1 MKRELRDKR
10 ILITGASS
18 GIGRALALECAARGA
33 RVLLAARTVEALD
46 EAADRIRANGG
57 VAVVRPADVTVP
69 RDREEMFATAIREFG
84 GLDVLV
90 NNAGVAAHGHFVDL
104 PPEILRRTMEL
115 NFFALAE
122 CCRLAIPILAE
133 GRAPLIVNVSSMA
146 GRRGVPAWTDYS
158 ASKFAVCGFSE
169 ALRAELVRFGVD
181 LTLVVPGLTNS
192 NFGRHLMARR
202 GRMPARFDHGLS
214 PEVVARKIADAMQR
228 GKHEVRIERDARLL
242 LFVNWLAPRF
252 VDWRMAR
259 IVRRL
264 YAREI
269 EQRRRGSAAS
279 PFPAEAA

>member
-1 MKRELRDKR
+1 MKRTLRDKR

-18 GIGRALALECAARGA
+18 GIGRALAFECAARGA
-33 RVLLAARTVEALD
+33 RVLLAARSVAALE
-46 EAADRIRANGG
+46 EAADQIRAGGG
-57 VAVVRPADVTVP
+57 VALVRPADVTVA
-69 RDREEMFATAIREFG
+69 RDREEMFAAAMQEFG

-104 PPEILRRTMEL
+104 TPDILRRTMEL

-122 CCRLAIPILAE
+122 CCRAAIPMLAE

-146 GRRGVPAWTDYS
+146 GRRGVPAWADYS

-192 NFGRHLMARR
+192 NFGRRLMARQ
-202 GRMPARFDHGLS
+202 GRMPARFDHGLP

-228 GKHEVRIERDARLL
+228 GKHEIRIERDARLL
-242 LFVNWLAPRF
+242 LLVNWLAPRF

-264 YAREI
+264 YASEI
-269 EQRRRGSAAS
+269 EQRRRPPAS
-279 PFPAEAA
+279 PSPAEAA